1 LEILGLGFRVLGY
14 GFRVQDS
21 DFRIQSLGFRVQGIG
36 YRDKSLQIRS
46 SYLECRVWGLKS
58 FGALEI
64 RGFGHSGVWRFGGSG
79 IQEFGGSGVWAFR
92 SLEVR
97 GFGHSGVWRFGGLG
111 IQEFG
116 GLKGVKWFEGLR
128 GSSTQGV
135 KLTRSES
142 VCSAVHP
149 WRKSPRMRRTPVWSP
164 PSTWS
169 EASARKPQGNPSRPP
184 LPSRRSSVSAAHPP
198 TCVNPALS
206 PSSPSPFPPP
216 GSPTPGSDVGP
227 ALANLFR
234 DRSKRRKRVSEPSD
248 AGRTSWFMV

>member
-1 LEILGLGFRVLGY
+1 MTCPWICLLRFAWRRASKPSYPCVA
-14 GFRVQDS
+14 
-21 DFRIQSLGFRVQGIG
+21 
-36 YRDKSLQIRS
+36 RS
-46 SYLECRVWGLKS
+46 S
-58 FGALEI
+58 
-64 RGFGHSGVWRFGGSG
+64 
-79 IQEFGGSGVWAFR
+79 
-92 SLEVR
+92 
-97 GFGHSGVWRFGGLG
+97 
-111 IQEFG
+111 
-116 GLKGVKWFEGLR
+116 
-128 GSSTQGV
+128 STSTGQP
-135 KLTRSES
+135 RSES

-248 AGRTSWFMV
+248 AGRTRKWLSASTSSSNLDRPPIPAGSMSSLLPSRRSTLSAPRKQSEGGSAVRRLWAALSLCTRISAPRSAGSAASAFPPQSTTRTLAPSATTYLGGFGAARL